1 MATGKLIVIEGTDGS
16 GKHTQACLLRDA
28 LEKAGENVRLVSF
41 PCYGQPHCKIV
52 EMYLGGEF
60 GSDPNSVNA
69 YAASVFY
76 AVDRFGS
83 YTKDWAMFYKNGG
96 TVICDRYTT
105 SNAVHQAGKLQGD
118 ERDKYLNWLFR
129 FEYDQM
135 GIPSPDLVL
144 YLDVPT
150 GITVKAMDK
159 RVKETCVS
167 LDIHEQNVEYLAQ
180 CRKNGLEIAMS
191 QGWAVIPCADNGV
204 ILPVDTI
211 HKLVLKEVRLQLNST
226 IIPALTDVG

>member
-1 MATGKLIVIEGTDGS
+1 MGTGKLIVIEGTDGS
-16 GKHTQACLLRDA
+16 GKHTQACLLQEA
-28 LEKAGENVRLVSF
+28 LEKSGDNVRLVSF
-41 PCYGQPHCKIV
+41 PCYGQPHCKMV

-60 GSDPNSVNA
+60 GADPSSVNP

-83 YTKDWAMFYKNGG
+83 YRKDWAEFYEDGG
-96 TVICDRYTT
+96 IVLCDRYTT
-105 SNAVHQAGKLQGD
+105 SNAVHQAGKLRGD
-118 ERDKYLNWLFR
+118 ERDQFLNWLFH
-129 FEYDQM
+129 FEYCQM
-135 GIPSPDLVL
+135 GIPTPDLVL

-159 RVKETCVS
+159 RAKETSTS
-167 LDIHEQNVEYLAQ
+167 LDIHEKNAEYLAQ

-191 QGWAVIPCADNGV
+191 QGWTVIPCFDDDA

-211 HKLVLKEVRLQLNST
+211 HKLVMKEYCLWIHSMT
-226 IIPALTDVG
+226 APASIDAG